1 MGFVNTDYQVY
12 INGQDVTSRFNPY
25 LKSLEIERASG
36 ETSDGCSLVLG
47 DPDGAIVLPS
57 ERARVLV
64 RINRSQ
70 AFDGFVSDVDY
81 SFTKSGGRELSLD
94 ASSVDQGSKIKEPQ
108 LQQKD
113 EATFADVAREWGEK
127 IGLTVTVTGDIASIS
142 RPYWLRQNESFLAWG
157 QRISKEIGASFKVLG
172 NRAFFVGL
180 NEGLSATG
188 RTLTPIDAVYG
199 QNLIGG
205 NISPI
210 VSRPKFK
217 DVEIRYFDLTTGEY
231 KTVNAETGISDVDAA
246 LRTVITASSE
256 EQAKDKA
263 KAEGKLSDREKGS
276 GTITILGDE
285 LAEPEAI
292 CNVRGVRPG
301 IDGGY
306 RISSIKLTLAKGA
319 GFTTQITV
327 KQPQDGAGIDNR

>member
-1 MGFVNTDYQVY
+1 MPFVTTDYRVL
-12 INGQDVTSRFNPY
+12 INGQDVTSRFDPY
-25 LKSLEIERASG
+25 LKSVEITRASG
-36 ETSDGCSLVLG
+36 EASDSCSFTLA
-47 DPDGAIVLPS
+47 DPEGAIVLPS
-57 ERARVLV
+57 ERAPVLV
-64 RINRSQ
+64 EINGQQ
-70 AFDGFVSDVDY
+70 AFSGFVSDVDY
-81 SFTKSGGRELSLD
+81 SFSKSSGRELSLD
-94 ASSVDQGSKIKEPQ
+94 ASSVDQGSTAKEPRMQ
-108 LQQKD
+108 HMD
-113 EATFADVAREWGEK
+113 NATFADVAAAWGGK
-127 IGLTVTVTGDIASIS
+127 IGLSVSVSGTIASLY
-142 RPYWLRQNESFLAWG
+142 RDYWLSQNESFLAWG

-172 NRAFFVGL
+172 TRAFFVGL

-188 RTLTPIDAVYG
+188 RTLTPINAVYG

-246 LRTVITASSE
+246 LRTVISASSE
-256 EQAKDKA
+256 DQANDRA

-292 CNVRGVRPG
+292 CNVSGVRPG

-306 RISSIKLTLAKGA
+306 RISSVKQALAKVA

-327 KQPQDGAGIDNR
+327 KQPQDGAGVDSR